1 MRSSSTQA
9 RSLPGFTPPRDERA
23 EETEE
28 EREVVNEAR
37 EEEAG
42 ASAQDPRATAESL
55 SASLIVSS
63 AMNVVVGL

>member
-42 ASAQDPRATAESL
+42 ARAEAE
-55 SASLIVSS
+55 AKKIGKNDEDI
-63 AMNVVVGL
+63 AN